1 MMSPTHFIFFMLLL
15 TTCNG
20 IKCVD
25 EIQMQ
30 LSTTEIASTG
40 MATVFHDLKT
50 SSSMKCQVRMEFDS
64 IAQKFTINFGQSLVV
79 PRLRSIEN
87 TYIHIATSIT
97 PAHSEMNVNQ
107 TSIKTIVHFVCYSND
122 QCDRQLVLEHVNWL
136 INTNYKSLESTIRP
150 LMVAVQVDKKSK
162 NNIEL
167 ILIWLRKFDM
177 FFV

>member
-1 MMSPTHFIFFMLLL
+1 MLLL

-40 MATVFHDLKT
+40 MATAFHDLKT

-87 TYIHIATSIT
+87 TYIHIATSII
-97 PAHSEMNVNQ
+97 PLHSEMDVNQ